1 MKKTVV
7 YYQSYLHVPTHKT
20 IKRCLVLS
28 LLQREA
34 TKIMIFLS
42 RGNIINIKKEIIFFL
57 TKEGRRPAVGCRPS
71 KLDIKSS
78 LNLLLRLSGRPEI
91 WARVIL
97 SNSKLSLLESVGIGV
112 VKSMVDVEVVGSLLV
127 VSYLLA

>member
-1 MKKTVV
+1 MKKPVV
-7 YYQSYLHVPTHKT
+7 YYQSYLRVPTHKT

-42 RGNIINIKKEIIFFL
+42 RGNINIKKEIIFFL

-78 LNLLLRLSGRPEI
+78 LNLLLRLSGRPQI
-91 WARVIL
+91 WARVIS

>member
-1 MKKTVV
+1 MKKPVV
-7 YYQSYLHVPTHKT
+7 YQSYLHVPTHKT
-20 IKRCLVLS
+20 IERCLVLY

-42 RGNIINIKKEIIFFL
+42 RGNIININKEIIFFL
-57 TKEGRRPAVGCRPS
+57 TKEGKKAVGCRSS

-78 LNLLLRLSGRPEI
+78 LNLLLRLSGRPQI
-91 WARVIL
+91 WARVIS

>member
-1 MKKTVV
+1 MKKPVV

-78 LNLLLRLSGRPEI
+78 LNLLLRLSGRPQI
-91 WARVIL
+91 WARVIS

>member
-1 MKKTVV
+1 MKKPVV

-20 IKRCLVLS
+20 IERCLVLS

-91 WARVIL
+91 
-97 SNSKLSLLESVGIGV
+97 
-112 VKSMVDVEVVGSLLV
+112 
-127 VSYLLA
+127 